1 MEGAK
6 KKIDKAIVKVI
17 TEQINIAS
25 ASPRCSASVPISS
38 APIGSNPKNVKVYI
52 PITLPR
58 RTSGTRVCTSELAI
72 FIASIKE
79 LPKAKIIMRDNGII

>member
-25 ASPRCSASVPISS
+25 KSRRCLASVPISS
-38 APIGSNPKNVKVYI
+38 APIGSNPKNVKVYT

-58 RTSGTRVCTSELAI
+58 MHPVLGFAQVSWQYSLQVSKRCL
-72 FIASIKE
+72 
-79 LPKAKIIMRDNGII
+79 MRK